1 MSNCRALLCAA
12 AALALGSAARGQ
24 ETVFQNDSLEDG
36 DVAAIQLGFVD
47 GEIGAA
53 TFVVPKDMWPIQ
65 VYRVQFL
72 WTSDPDLNQA
82 GNTSVQDAIV
92 VYAGKAPN
100 QLQLLY
106 ESDPPVLTDGYLNEY
121 DITESQVVINKP
133 ANNSAFTVGLR
144 FADAPNGD
152 FSKPSLCSDIDG
164 CHPGLNPIFAI
175 PGGWI
180 DLCAVGGHGDF
191 VIRAVV
197 GPPLAAPCA
206 PDLNGDGTLDL
217 FDFLGFTN
225 LFNAGDIKADFDGD
239 GFLDLFDFLAF
250 TNAFN
255 AGC

>member
-1 MSNCRALLCAA
+1 MSIRRVVVGAGVGLVLSAG
-12 AALALGSAARGQ
+12 ALAQ
-24 ETVFQNDSLEDG
+24 ETEFKNDSLQDG
-36 DVAAIQLGFVD
+36 DSATIQLGFVD
-47 GEIGAA
+47 GEIGGA

-72 WTSDPDLNQA
+72 WTSDPNLNQA
-82 GNTSVQDAIV
+82 GEQSVQDAIV
-92 VYAGKAPN
+92 IYAGKGPN
-100 QLQLLY
+100 QLQQVY
-106 ESDPPVLTDGYLNEY
+106 ESAPPVLTDGYLNEF
-121 DITESQVVINKP
+121 DISTERVVIDKP

-144 FADAPNGD
+144 FSDAPNGNPTR
-152 FSKPSLCSDIDG
+152 PSLCSDIDG

-191 VIRAVV
+191 VIRAIV
-197 GPPLAAPCA
+197 GPPLGASCP
-206 PDLNGDGTLDL
+206 PDLDGNGTLDL
-217 FDFLGFTN
+217 FDFLAFTN
-225 LFNAGDIKADFDGD
+225 LFNVGDAKADYNED